1 MQDAAELK
9 NDDELQRHAGSDVG
23 FGQEEVADKNSVAH
37 DNYSLDFSF
46 PKRGMTAHVGTPDGR
61 DRLPEEVVVCP
72 NTKTA
77 DANAKIV
84 DKTLMMIF
92 FGFLVPKLF

>member
-1 MQDAAELK
+1 
-9 NDDELQRHAGSDVG
+9 
-23 FGQEEVADKNSVAH
+23 
-37 DNYSLDFSF
+37 
-46 PKRGMTAHVGTPDGR
+46 MTAHVGTPDGR

-92 FGFLVPKLF
+92 FGFLRSKVLLTVKNQNQRGVEWYI

>member
-1 MQDAAELK
+1 
-9 NDDELQRHAGSDVG
+9 
-23 FGQEEVADKNSVAH
+23 
-37 DNYSLDFSF
+37 
-46 PKRGMTAHVGTPDGR
+46 MTAHVGTPDGR